1 MSMLDQSETTA
12 GARRDLESLYPV
24 YFRTLICFAA
34 AGTLFNA
41 VEWSSPWTP
50 DKMLVTGVAVIL
62 LLYTGVAFQIN
73 RRTGPENA
81 DFVGRCLSF
90 CDTTLIGVAIA
101 LADFSLLPTMLF
113 VTMVQFNALTQG
125 GGRRWFE
132 HNTGLLLGVAVGYM
146 LHRPALVI
154 NADLSISVASLIGV
168 FTYFCAYAFYT
179 HSQIDHLKR
188 ANRSL
193 TADQHLAKMRTYK
206 LSKYLPQRLWRA
218 VTTGKEE
225 ELVTERKLLT
235 VFFSDIKDFSQLTE
249 ELEADTLTQ
258 LLNSYLSEMARIA
271 GQYGGTIDKFI
282 GDAVMVVFGDD
293 ESKGPKS
300 DALRCVAMALAMR
313 KRVREMKQEWY
324 NKGIARPLQ
333 VRMGINTG
341 YCTVGIFGTA
351 NHQSYTVMGTHVNLA
366 ARLEGAA
373 QPGEILI
380 SHETWALIKQS
391 VMCRDKGHVTV
402 KGFSTP
408 VKVYQVTD
416 LRKNLG
422 GQQSYLEDHAP
433 GFSIHMDLDKIRNYD
448 KDKVLQALEKATNT
462 LKNKVII

>member
-1 MSMLDQSETTA
+1 MQDQPVENTGRNVDS
-12 GARRDLESLYPV
+12 RYPY

-34 AGTLFNA
+34 AGTLLNA
-41 VEWSSPWTP
+41 INWSSPWNL
-50 DKMLVTGVAVIL
+50 DKILPIGMAGL
-62 LLYTGVAFQIN
+62 LLAYTAIAFRISSRCAPESAAN
-73 RRTGPENA
+73 VRRW
-81 DFVGRCLSF
+81 LSF
-90 CDTTLIGVAIA
+90 IDAAMIGVAIA
-101 LADFSLLPTMLF
+101 LANFSLLPSLLF
-113 VTMVQFNALTQG
+113 VTMVQFNALTEG

-132 HNTGLLLGVAVGYM
+132 HNTGLLLGVGIGYLIHKPTM
-146 LHRPALVI
+146 VV
-154 NADLSISVASLIGV
+154 NADLTISAASLIGV

-179 HSQIDHLKR
+179 HKQIASLKNTNR
-188 ANRSL
+188 AL
-193 TADQHLAKMRTYK
+193 TAEQHVSKMRTYK

-218 VTTGKEE
+218 VTNGREG

-249 ELEADTLTQ
+249 ELEAETFTQ
-258 LLNSYLSEMARIA
+258 LLNNYLSEMARIA

-380 SHETWALIKQS
+380 SHESWALIKHS

-433 GFSIHMDLDKIRNYD
+433 GFSMHMDLDKIRNYD
-448 KDKVLQALEKATNT
+448 KDRVLQALEKASKT
-462 LKNKVII
+462 LKSKVII

>member
-1 MSMLDQSETTA
+1 MQDQSGENSGRTIDS
-12 GARRDLESLYPV
+12 RYLH
-24 YFRTLICFAA
+24 YFRPLICFVAA
-34 AGTLFNA
+34 ATLASA
-41 VEWSSPWTP
+41 VNWSSTWNP
-50 DKMLVTGVAVIL
+50 DKLIPIGMAVL
-62 LLYTGVAFQIN
+62 LLVYTAIAYQISVKASADSVSPS
-73 RRTGPENA
+73 RTQQL
-81 DFVGRCLSF
+81 LSF
-90 CDTTLIGVAIA
+90 ADAALVGVAIDLVDFNLLPSLMLAA
-101 LADFSLLPTMLF
+101 LIQFKALTEGSLRHWLEQNTSLLAGMAAGYLIHKPTF
-113 VTMVQFNALTQG
+113 TTSVNLT
-125 GGRRWFE
+125 
-132 HNTGLLLGVAVGYM
+132 VSA
-146 LHRPALVI
+146 
-154 NADLSISVASLIGV
+154 ASLIGV
-168 FTYFCAYAFYT
+168 FTYVFAYTLYT
-179 HSQIDHLKR
+179 RKQINQLKE
-188 ANRSL
+188 ANHTL
-193 TADQHLAKMRTYK
+193 IQDQRTSKMRTYK

-218 VTTGKEE
+218 VTTGREG

-249 ELEADTLTQ
+249 ELEAETFTQ
-258 LLNSYLSEMARIA
+258 LLNNYLSEMARIA

-293 ESKGPKS
+293 DSKGPKS

-324 NKGIARPLQ
+324 NKGISRPLQ

-351 NHQSYTVMGTHVNLA
+351 NYQSYTVMGTHVNLA

-380 SHETWALIKQS
+380 SHETWAMIKHS
-391 VMCRDKGHVTV
+391 VMCRDKGHITV
-402 KGFSTP
+402 KGFSSP

-433 GFSIHMDLDKIRNYD
+433 GFSMHLDLDKIRNYD
-448 KDKVLQALEKATNT
+448 KERVLQTLEKAAST
-462 LKNKVII
+462 LKSKVII

>member
-1 MSMLDQSETTA
+1 MQDQLVEENTGRNIDS
-12 GARRDLESLYPV
+12 RYPL

-34 AGTLFNA
+34 AGTLVNSIN
-41 VEWSSPWTP
+41 WSSPWHL
-50 DKMLVTGVAVIL
+50 DKLVVLGMAFL
-62 LLYTGVAFQIN
+62 LLAYTAIAYYIS
-73 RRTGPENA
+73 RKASAENA
-81 DFVGRCLSF
+81 GNVRRGLSF
-90 CDTTLIGVAIA
+90 ADAVLIGVSIA
-101 LADFSLLPTMLF
+101 LANFSLLPSLLF
-113 VTMVQFNALTQG
+113 VTMVQFNALTEG

-132 HNTGLLLGVAVGYM
+132 HNTGLLLGVGAGY
-146 LHRPALVI
+146 LIHEPALVV
-154 NADLSISVASLIGV
+154 NADLNISAASLIGV
-168 FTYFCAYAFYT
+168 FTYFCAYAYYT
-179 HSQIDHLKR
+179 HKQIAHLKD
-188 ANRSL
+188 ANRAL
-193 TADQHLAKMRTYK
+193 TGVQHTSKMRTYK

-218 VTTGKEE
+218 VTTGREG

-249 ELEADTLTQ
+249 ELEAETLTQ

-293 ESKGPKS
+293 DSKGPKS

-313 KRVREMKQEWY
+313 KRAREMKQEWY
-324 NKGIARPLQ
+324 NKGISRPLQ

-351 NHQSYTVMGTHVNLA
+351 NYQSYTVMGTHVNLA

-380 SHETWALIKQS
+380 SHETWALIKHT
-391 VMCRDKGHVTV
+391 VMCRDKGHITV

-433 GFSIHMDLDKIRNYD
+433 GFSMHLDLDKIRNYD
-448 KDKVLQALEKATNT
+448 KDKVLQALEKAAAT
-462 LKNKVII
+462 LKSKVII

>member
-1 MSMLDQSETTA
+1 MSILDEPEITPGRS
-12 GARRDLESLYPV
+12 LESLYPL
-24 YFRTLICFAA
+24 YFRTLICFAS
-34 AGTLFNA
+34 AGTLVNA
-41 VEWSSPWTP
+41 VNWSSQWQG
-50 DKMLVTGVAVIL
+50 DDWLLAGMAVVLLV
-62 LLYTGVAFQIN
+62 YTGVAFYIARQSSPGSEDLVN
-73 RRTGPENA
+73 RW
-81 DFVGRCLSF
+81 LSF
-90 CDTTLIGVAIA
+90 FDSA
-101 LADFSLLPTMLF
+101 LVGIVLALVDFSLLPTMLF
-113 VTMVQFNALTQG
+113 VTMIQFNSLTQG

-132 HNTGLLLGVAVGYM
+132 HNTGLLVGVAIGYL

-154 NADLSISVASLIGV
+154 NADLNISAASLISV
-168 FTYFCAYAFYT
+168 FTYFCIYAFYT
-179 HSQIDHLKR
+179 HTQLDQLKR

-193 TADQHLAKMRTYK
+193 TAEQHVSKMRTYK

-218 VTTGKEE
+218 VTTGREE

-448 KDKVLQALEKATNT
+448 KDKVLQALEKAVQT
-462 LKNKVII
+462 LKSKVIM

>member
-1 MSMLDQSETTA
+1 MPDQPEGTS
-12 GARRDLESLYPV
+12 GQRIDYRYPF

-34 AGTLFNA
+34 AGTLVNA
-41 VEWSSPWTP
+41 VNWSAAWTS
-50 DKMLVTGVAVIL
+50 DKLITLGMAFAL
-62 LLYTGVAFQIN
+62 LAYTGLAFYIS
-73 RRTGPENA
+73 RRQANSVQTRRA
-81 DFVGRCLSF
+81 LSF
-90 CDTTLIGVAIA
+90 VDATLIGGAIA
-101 LADFSLLPTMLF
+101 LANFSLLPSLLF
-113 VTMVQFNALTQG
+113 VTMVQFNALTEG

-132 HNTGLLLGVAVGYM
+132 HNTGLLLGVGAGY
-146 LHRPALVI
+146 LIHEPTLIV
-154 NADLSISVASLIGV
+154 NSDLTISASSLIGV

-179 HSQIDHLKR
+179 YKQISALKH
-188 ANRSL
+188 ANREL
-193 TADQHLAKMRTYK
+193 TQEQYTGRLRTYK

-218 VTTGKEE
+218 VTTGRES

-249 ELEADTLTQ
+249 ELEAETFTQ

-293 ESKGPKS
+293 DSKGPKS

-351 NHQSYTVMGTHVNLA
+351 NYQSYTVMGTHVNLA

-380 SHETWALIKQS
+380 SHETWALTKHS

-422 GQQSYLEDHAP
+422 GQQGYLEDHAP
-433 GFSIHMDLDKIRNYD
+433 GFSMHLDLDKVRNYD
-448 KDKVLQALEKATNT
+448 KDRVLQALEKAAKT
-462 LKNKVII
+462 LKSKVII

>member
-1 MSMLDQSETTA
+1 MPDQPEETS
-12 GARRDLESLYPV
+12 GRNIDHRYPL

-34 AGTLFNA
+34 AGTLVNA
-41 VEWSSPWTP
+41 VNWSAPWEL
-50 DKMLVTGVAVIL
+50 DKIIVLGMAFL
-62 LLYTGVAFQIN
+62 LLAYTVVAYRISLHFTGDSAFQA
-73 RRTGPENA
+73 RRA
-81 DFVGRCLSF
+81 LSF
-90 CDTTLIGVAIA
+90 CDATLIGMAIA
-101 LADFSLLPTMLF
+101 LANFSLLPSLLF
-113 VTMVQFNALTQG
+113 ITMVQFNALTEG

-132 HNTGLLLGVAVGYM
+132 HNTGLLMGVGAGY
-146 LHRPALVI
+146 LIHEPALVV
-154 NADLSISVASLIGV
+154 NSDLTISAASLIGV

-179 HSQIDHLKR
+179 HKQISSLKR
-188 ANRSL
+188 ANQEL
-193 TADQHLAKMRTYK
+193 TKEQHTSKMRTYK

-218 VTTGKEE
+218 VTSGTEG

-249 ELEADTLTQ
+249 ELEAETFTQ
-258 LLNSYLSEMARIA
+258 LLNSYLSEMSRIA

-293 ESKGPKS
+293 QSKGPKS

-380 SHETWALIKQS
+380 SHESWALIKHS

-433 GFSIHMDLDKIRNYD
+433 GFSMHLDLDKIRNYD
-448 KDKVLQALEKATNT
+448 KDKVLQSLQKAAAT
-462 LKNKVII
+462 LKSKVIM